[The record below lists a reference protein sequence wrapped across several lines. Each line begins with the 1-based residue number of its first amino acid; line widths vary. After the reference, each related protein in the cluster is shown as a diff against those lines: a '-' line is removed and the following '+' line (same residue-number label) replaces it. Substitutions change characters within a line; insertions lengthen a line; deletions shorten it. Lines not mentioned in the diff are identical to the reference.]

1 MSFLGTCKLK
11 KSLSQPKK
19 KEEKEISKKID
30 KSIINNKRFIKE
42 PDIEIHDTEIHDN
55 KKTPKFSNETEIKFA
70 SYRLMLKNTS
80 RVQGQNFFLVLE
92 ALATSVFDIVYA
104 IINR

>member
-1 MSFLGTCKLK
+1 MK
-11 KSLSQPKK
+11 KTPTKPQN
-19 KEEKEISKKID
+19 KEEKKIEKKID
-30 KSIINNKRFIKE
+30 KSVINNKRFIKE
-42 PDIEIHDTEIHDN
+42 PDEEEDYPETHDN
-55 KKTPKFSNETEIKFA
+55 KKTIKFSNETEIKFA